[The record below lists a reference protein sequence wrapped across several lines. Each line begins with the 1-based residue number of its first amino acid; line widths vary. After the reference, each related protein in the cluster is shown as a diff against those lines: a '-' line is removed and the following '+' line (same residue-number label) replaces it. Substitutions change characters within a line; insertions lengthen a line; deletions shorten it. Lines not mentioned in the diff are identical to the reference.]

1 MLFPLRGRSAD
12 QTAAVEHLADGPGH
26 GRETVGFGQEPAG
39 ALRQQVVNLGFGDE
53 PAGEQDLRL
62 RVERTDPEEGLVAAL
77 LGHDHIEQHQIDL
90 RGVRLIDFNG
100 VEPVF
105 GEQHRVA
112 EFQEGFDQEVL
123 DGFVVVD
130 DQDRFG
136 PGRQLVLFFIHN
148 KNFLSPVP
156 LISGRRSLKCLPVA
170 GKFHIFSSCRWR
182 RGVVLYILYP
192 TSVSGQSKCTGYGHL
207 KMHHL

>member
-77 LGHDHIEQHQIDL
+77 LGHDHI
-90 RGVRLIDFNG
+90 
-100 VEPVF
+100 VE
-105 GEQHRVA
+105 
-112 EFQEGFDQEVL
+112 
-123 DGFVVVD
+123 
-130 DQDRFG
+130 
-136 PGRQLVLFFIHN
+136 
-148 KNFLSPVP
+148 
-156 LISGRRSLKCLPVA
+156 SGRIPAQGLSACFEPLKFWTKNA
-170 GKFHIFSSCRWR
+170 ENN
-182 RGVVLYILYP
+182 
-192 TSVSGQSKCTGYGHL
+192 
-207 KMHHL
+207 